1 MFYLDNVD
9 FGPLNADNKLRPR
22 YKNFSYEILKN
33 LVNED
38 KIENGTSEIAEFGR
52 TKVQNIEYDPLDEM
66 AKVQI

>member
-1 MFYLDNVD
+1 
-9 FGPLNADNKLRPR
+9 
-22 YKNFSYEILKN
+22 LKN

-38 KIENGTSEIAEFGR
+38 KIENGTSGIAEFGR